1 MEIRFTSLL
10 RWQETGSLKRTRRCK
25 GSQAQDCSSHH
36 CSAEQMGG
44 LQTYPLGYEGME
56 FAEVSLASE
65 EVCPDLCLSG
75 APQLC
80 DRDLSG

>member
-1 MEIRFTSLL
+1 
-10 RWQETGSLKRTRRCK
+10 
-25 GSQAQDCSSHH
+25 
-36 CSAEQMGG
+36 MGG

-75 APQLC
+75 APQLR